1 MTTHR
6 TPEEI
11 RRFDLMKLGV
21 TLLLLVLLV
30 LTWIATREIDGP
42 DLAAVATDDA
52 VSAATADAAAQATR
66 AAELSALPAPTLAL
80 PAVDMPADALPPGR
94 VTLSGMAGPGAQ
106 VAVFVNGGLVGTASA
121 GVDGAWSLATDL
133 PAGSYTITAQTLD
146 NVGAVVGES
155 APVTVIVG
163 ETAAPTAAGEIA
175 PGAAL
180 PLRPPIFNPLTGA
193 YTLGGVVTPGATV
206 VVIVNGAQIGATT
219 ADDAGNWALD
229 APAESVTGEIV
240 VQATDA
246 AGSVIQDT
254 EPAPVGPPP
263 ASLNPPGPVTLDPA
277 TGAATLAVP
286 SGPVTWTGQGQPG
299 VTIEAIVDGQ
309 PAGSAPVDETG
320 AWTLALTL
328 PDGAHQLQLNTLD
341 ASGALLSSTPP
352 VALVVGEAPA
362 AATPVETAPPADT
375 PAASAPTEVAPAAT
389 AVPAENVIA
398 LLQSRSEFSTLLS
411 AIGTAG
417 LTEALSGPNAVTLF
431 APTNDAI
438 AALPPSIVERLL
450 ANPTALAGVLRY
462 HIAPGRYSAAD
473 LRTVAPATL
482 NGRLLT
488 ITPQGDSLLV
498 NDATVLA
505 ADIPA
510 GNSMVHVIDR
520 VLVPPLAAGVRP
532 PVIDESGVPTF
543 SGTQLTVVGTAEP
556 NRTILVEL
564 NGESFGATAAVDA
577 NGVWQ
582 VAGTVSPGEYRII
595 AYMLDSQGT
604 LEAISRPVSLTV
616 Q

>member
-52 VSAATADAAAQATR
+52 VNAATADAAAQATR
-66 AAELSALPAPTLAL
+66 AAELSALPAPTLVL
-80 PAVDMPADALPPGR
+80 PAVDTPADPLPPGR
-94 VTLSGMAGPGAQ
+94 VTLSGVAGPGAQ

-155 APVTVIVG
+155 APVTVTVG

-206 VVIVNGAQIGATT
+206 VVIVNGAPIGATT

-246 AGSVIQDT
+246 AGSVIEDT

-263 ASLNPPGPVTLDPA
+263 ASLNPPGPVMLDPA

-299 VTIEAIVDGQ
+299 VTVEAVVDGQ
-309 PAGSAPVDETG
+309 PAGSALVDETG
-320 AWTLALTL
+320 GWTLALTL

-352 VALVVGEAPA
+352 VALVVG
-362 AATPVETAPPADT
+362 TAPVAT
-375 PAASAPTEVAPAAT
+375 TLAEAAPTEGAPTEAALT
-389 AVPAENVIA
+389 DNVMA
-398 LLQSRSEFSTLLS
+398 LLQSRPEFSTLLS

-417 LTEALSGPNAVTLF
+417 LIETLSGPNAVTLF

-462 HIAPGRYSAAD
+462 HIAPGRYLASD
-473 LRTVAPATL
+473 LGTVAPATL

-488 ITPQGDSLLV
+488 ITPQGDSLFV

-510 GNSMVHVIDR
+510 GNSMVHAIDR
-520 VLVPPLAAGVRP
+520 VLVPPLAEGVRP

-582 VAGTVSPGEYRII
+582 VTGAVSPGEYRII
-595 AYMLDSQGT
+595 AYMLDSQGA
-604 LEAISRPVSLTV
+604 LEAISRPVSLAV

>member
-21 TLLLLVLLV
+21 TLLLLILLV
-30 LTWIATREIDGP
+30 LTWIATREMDAP
-42 DLAAVATDDA
+42 DQMAQ
-52 VSAATADAAAQATR
+52 ATADAAGAATTEAVALATQA
-66 AAELSALPAPTLAL
+66 AKLAALPVPTLVP
-80 PAVDMPADALPPGR
+80 PAVDMPADPLPPGR
-94 VTLSGMAGPGAQ
+94 VTLSGAAGPGAQ
-106 VAVFVNGGLVGTASA
+106 VAVFVNGALVGTASA

-133 PAGSYTITAQTLD
+133 PPGSYTVMVQTLD

-155 APVTVIVG
+155 APVIVTVG
-163 ETAAPTAAGEIA
+163 EAAATPVEGEAGAGEA
-175 PGAAL
+175 TPGAAL
-180 PLRPPIFNPLTGA
+180 PLRPPTFNPLTGS
-193 YTLGGVVTPGATV
+193 YTLGGVVTPGATM
-206 VVIVNGAQIGATT
+206 VVIINGAQIGATT
-219 ADDAGNWALD
+219 ADDAGNWSLD
-229 APAESVTGEIV
+229 APPESLTGDITVE
-240 VQATDA
+240 ATDA
-246 AGSVIQDT
+246 AGNVIQDT
-254 EPAPVGPPP
+254 EPAPAGPPP
-263 ASLNPPGPVTLDPA
+263 ASLDPPGPVALDPA

-286 SGPVTWTGQGQPG
+286 SGPVTWTGRGQPG
-299 VTIEAIVDGQ
+299 VTVEAVVDGQ
-309 PAGSAPVDETG
+309 PAGSAVVDESG

-341 ASGALLSSTPP
+341 AAGALLSSTPP
-352 VALVVGEAPA
+352 VALVVGA
-362 AATPVETAPPADT
+362 
-375 PAASAPTEVAPAAT
+375 APAAT
-389 AVPAENVIA
+389 APAEAVPTEIAPTEAAPAANVIE
-398 LLQSRSEFSTLLS
+398 LLRSRPEFSTLLG
-411 AIGTAG
+411 AIETAG
-417 LTEALSGPNAVTLF
+417 FTDDLSGPNALTLF

-462 HIAPGRYSAAD
+462 HITAGHYSAAD

-488 ITPQGDSLLV
+488 ITPQGDGLLV
-498 NDATVLA
+498 NDATMLT

-510 GNSMVHVIDR
+510 GNSVVHAIDR
-520 VLVPPLAAGVRP
+520 VLVPPLAVGVRP
-532 PVIDESGVPTF
+532 PVVDESGVSTF
-543 SGTQLTVVGTAEP
+543 SGAQLTVVGTAEP

-564 NGESFGATAAVDA
+564 NGESFGATAVVDA
-577 NGVWQ
+577 NGAWQ
-582 VAGTVSPGEYRII
+582 VTGPVSPGEYRIV